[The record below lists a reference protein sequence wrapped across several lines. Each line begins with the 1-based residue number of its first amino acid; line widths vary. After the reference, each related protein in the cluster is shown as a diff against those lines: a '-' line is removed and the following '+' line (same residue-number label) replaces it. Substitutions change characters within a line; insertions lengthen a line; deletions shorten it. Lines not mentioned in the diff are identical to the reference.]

1 VVRDA
6 SVTTLVDRGSSVVSG
21 DGVESGSRPVVE
33 SVDSSAPSVVAGSE
47 VSDTE
52 IVLKASSVCVVTSGA
67 EVVVAVENPSVE
79 SEPGGLCVMVVVRG
93 SSVVFAS
100 VVTGPSLDPD
110 SSVVDISLLS
120 VLSGLSV
127 VT

>member
-1 VVRDA
+1 MVRDA

-52 IVLKASSVCVVTSGA
+52 IVLNASSVCVVASGDK
-67 EVVVAVENPSVE
+67 VVVAVDNPSVE
-79 SEPGGLCVMVVVRG
+79 SVPGGVVMVLS

-100 VVTGPSLDPD
+100 VVPGPSPDSD

-127 VT
+127 IT

>member
-1 VVRDA
+1 MVGDA
-6 SVTTLVDRGSSVVSG
+6 SVTTLVGRGSSVVSG
-21 DGVESGSRPVVE
+21 AGVESGSRPVVE
-33 SVDSSAPSVVAGSE
+33 SVGSSTPSVVA
-47 VSDTE
+47 DTE
-52 IVLKASSVCVVTSGA
+52 IVLRASSVCVVTSGA

-110 SSVVDISLLS
+110 SSVVNISLLS